1 MRYAVAF
8 ALILTHATPAFA
20 DDCAV
25 TVHSGAGI
33 HGGTIDTGNHTYGIC
48 TDENVRDVT
57 ISGVAI
63 AQNMSGMGRIADPA
77 PQQQPYTRADFTR
90 DCIKLAP
97 ASEPARSDWI
107 KRCSKEAP

>member
-8 ALILTHATPAFA
+8 ALILTHATPAF
-20 DDCAV
+20 
-25 TVHSGAGI
+25 
-33 HGGTIDTGNHTYGIC
+33 
-48 TDENVRDVT
+48 
-57 ISGVAI
+57 

>member
-20 DDCAV
+20 QNGKWNV
-25 TVHSGAGI
+25 T
-33 HGGTIDTGNHTYGIC
+33 
-48 TDENVRDVT
+48 
-57 ISGVAI
+57 
-63 AQNMSGMGRIADPA
+63 P
-77 PQQQPYTRADFTR
+77 PQPYTRADFTR

-97 ASEPARSDWI
+97 AVEPARSDWI